1 VLQRLRD
8 ERGSQIVE
16 FALIAPILIYL
27 LLMVPVLGMLVR
39 AWVVAEIAARE
50 AARTLAISGSPELA
64 CERAYQE
71 VTLYGGLP
79 EGDPAN
85 PFFHRSFI
93 TYNAVEGRVS
103 VEYRQPTYMPG
114 LGLLLG
120 GDPMDEQIPVRGEAT
135 FMPEYLTGSSSPP
148 ASSDR
153 TC

>member
-1 VLQRLRD
+1 MLRRLQD

-27 LLMVPVLGMLVR
+27 LLMVPVIGMLVR

-50 AARTLAISGSPELA
+50 GARTLAISGSPELA

-79 EGDPAN
+79 EGDPAA
-85 PFFHRSFI
+85 PFFQRSFI
-93 TYNAVEGRVS
+93 TYNAAQGRVA

-114 LGLLLG
+114 LGLLMG
-120 GDPMDEQIPVRGEAT
+120 GGPMDEQITVRGEAT
-135 FMPEYLTGSSSPP
+135 FLPEYADGSSLP
-148 ASSDR
+148 ASQDR

>member
-1 VLQRLRD
+1 MLRRLRD
-8 ERGSQIVE
+8 ARGSQIVE

-27 LLMVPVLGMLVR
+27 LLMVPVMGMLVR

-50 AARTLAISGSPELA
+50 AARTLAISGNTALA

-79 EGDPAN
+79 EGDSAN
-85 PFFHRSFI
+85 PFFQRSFI
-93 TYNAVEGRVS
+93 TYNAAEGRVA

-135 FMPEYLTGSSSPP
+135 YMPEYLTGGSSSP
-148 ASSDR
+148 ASQDQ